1 MKAAEAREM
10 SVADLRDRIEIEKS
24 NLDTMKINHAISP
37 LEDTS
42 KIKKTR
48 RDIALMITILLRKK
62 NRTKKA
68 DLWKEIFVR
77 KDWV

>member
-10 SVADLRDRIEIEKS
+10 SVADLRDRIQVEKN

-42 KIKKTR
+42 KFKKTR
-48 RDIALMITILLRKK
+48 KDIALMITIL
-62 NRTKKA
+62 A
-68 DLWKEIFVR
+68 QKETQNS
-77 KDWV
+77 